1 MRPAGLLA
9 QTSMRIEKRYM
20 AYGHELDADI
30 SPVEVGLDF
39 AVDMNKEFIGKG
51 ALQRK
56 LEAGAENRVV
66 SIVLDDNEGVPLGN
80 EPVLYDGKIVGK
92 TTSATFGFRINA
104 PLAIADILVPEC
116 RIDGTNVDI
125 NIAGTH
131 FSGQVISEAAFDPK
145 GQRMRAKK

>member
-1 MRPAGLLA
+1 MWVL
-9 QTSMRIEKRYM
+9 
-20 AYGHELDADI
+20 
-30 SPVEVGLDF
+30 VE
-39 AVDMNKEFIGKG
+39 
-51 ALQRK
+51 
-56 LEAGAENRVV
+56 
-66 SIVLDDNEGVPLGN
+66 IVLDDNEGVLLGN

-131 FSGQVISEAAFDPK
+131 CSGQVLSEAAFDPK